1 MEDTLQKTVLEEIKA
16 IGLARATDLLGIQ
29 GGTLVVKDTDTLP
42 PEVCSAIASI
52 EKTSLGLKIK
62 FYDKLKALEL
72 LGKCSGLFDE
82 PVNAPGEQTNLLQ
95 AIVDSTKEALASDD
109 LQELQ
114 QAAAAGNDLVES
126 PQVETI

>member
-1 MEDTLQKTVLEEIKA
+1 MEHTLQQTVLQEIQA
-16 IGLARATDLLGIQ
+16 IGLARATDIVGIK
-29 GGTLVVKDTDTLP
+29 GGTLEVKDTDSLP
-42 PEVCSAIASI
+42 PNLSPAIASI

-82 PVNAPGEQTNLLQ
+82 PVNAHGEQTNLLQ
-95 AIVDSTKEALASDD
+95 AIVDSTKEALCCDD
-109 LQELQ
+109 LQEVQ